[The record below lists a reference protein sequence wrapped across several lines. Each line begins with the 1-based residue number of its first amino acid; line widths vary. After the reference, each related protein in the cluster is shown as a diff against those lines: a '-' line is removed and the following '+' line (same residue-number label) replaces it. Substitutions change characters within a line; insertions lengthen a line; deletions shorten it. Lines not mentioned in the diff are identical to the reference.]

1 MSMSLPLVAFYLM
14 AILAIGSALAM
25 VLARDVVHGV
35 LFMIGNFVL
44 TAAFYIMLQAP
55 FIAAVQLIVYAGAIM
70 VLFLF
75 VVMLLGA
82 SEMGLDEPLAS
93 QRPLG
98 LLLMLALG
106 IMLTLAVAGGV
117 PAATDGGPTIAEL
130 PSAKLV
136 AGDGLSEAGRHN
148 GEWISSEEVE
158 ALRLAGA
165 IDMAA
170 AGYPGPDQVAI
181 DDLGGFGSPQ
191 MVGEALFT
199 EPYHLLPFELV
210 SLLLLVAMMGAV
222 VIARFP
228 HAKDAKIDP
237 EGGATADD
245 GSEASGAALATK
257 HSGGAA

>member
-1 MSMSLPLVAFYLM
+1 MMSLPLAAFYVM
-14 AILAIGSALAM
+14 AVLAIGSALFM

-35 LFMIGNFVL
+35 IFMIGNFVL
-44 TAAFYIMLQAP
+44 TAALYIMLQAP

-82 SEMGLDEPLAS
+82 GEMGLDEPLAG

-98 LLLMLALG
+98 LILMLALG
-106 IMLTLAVAGGV
+106 VMLTLAVSGGV
-117 PAATDGGPTIAEL
+117 PAATDGGPTNAQL
-130 PSAKLV
+130 PSAKFV
-136 AGDGLSEAGRHN
+136 AGDGLSEAGQRN
-148 GEWISSEEVE
+148 GEWISQEGVDS
-158 ALRLAGA
+158 LRAAGA
-165 IDMAA
+165 EGSVDIAA
-170 AGYPGPDQVAI
+170 EGYPGPDQIAI

-191 MVGEALFT
+191 MVGEALFS

-228 HAKDAKIDP
+228 HANDADASASA
-237 EGGATADD
+237 GVAGTAPDA
-245 GSEASGAALATK
+245 GP
-257 HSGGAA
+257 HSGGTA